1 MNFKNISTTN
11 IKILNF
17 LVLFYPIA
25 LMTGNFLT
33 NLNVML
39 VCILGIFL
47 YRDKILSLEQ
57 IKSNL
62 LIFLF
67 FFILILITILNL
79 ELNKDENNILKS
91 FLYLRYFV
99 FLLVI
104 KYMFENNDI
113 DLKKFLILCLFLTT
127 FISLDVLLQA
137 VT

>member
-17 LVLFYPIA
+17 LVLFYPVV

-79 ELNKDENNILKS
+79 ELNIVNIIIIFAYS
-91 FLYLRYFV
+91 NAFNIQ
-99 FLLVI
+99 I
-104 KYMFENNDI
+104 K
-113 DLKKFLILCLFLTT
+113 
-127 FISLDVLLQA
+127 
-137 VT
+137 

>member
-47 YRDKILSLEQ
+47 YRDKIFSLEQ

-67 FFILILITILNL
+67 FFILILITTLNL

-104 KYMFENNDI
+104 KCMVENNDI
-113 DLKKFLILCLFLTT
+113 DLKN
-127 FISLDVLLQA
+127 
-137 VT
+137 